1 MLQLFIFFPYLLLL
15 LFSTFLIESNG
26 QNNET
31 LALCS
36 TVEYCGNQQVRY
48 PFWLKSHATDYDL
61 THCGYQGFG
70 LDCNF
75 QDGALSLQLENEKFR
90 VQNISYNDCRV
101 TLVDPQVQNNP
112 ECPAPSQSL
121 IILEDLP
128 LAYNRA
134 DFNLTF
140 FFNCNT
146 TLPFRELNRNS
157 IDCLSSGGNASYV
170 FDDTYNPEDFYLS
183 GICEEKVVVA
193 AVIDPKPEEGKTILD
208 YWKRAM
214 NSGFVLDWRADN
226 KCSSCETS
234 RGRCGFKDGDKG
246 EEFLCFCNNGTT
258 TSPDRCHKGRESRV
272 RWKIAI
278 GFGAAAGSAL
288 VTCFIFL
295 YCMRRQKQKKRGST
309 LLSREISSDPSSVY
323 DPETAIGNTG
333 VHIFDYNELEQ
344 ATNNFDS
351 EQELGDGGFGTVYK
365 GKLKDGR
372 VVAVKRL
379 YESNFKR
386 VEHFINEVVILTR
399 LRHQNLVTLYG
410 CTSRHSREL
419 LLVYEYVPNGTVADH
434 LHGALAM
441 PGSLPWS
448 TRMRIAIETASAL
461 SYLHASDVI
470 HRDVKTNNILL
481 DADFHVKVADFGLS
495 RLFPINATH
504 ISTAPQGT
512 PGYVDPE
519 YHECYHLT
527 DKSDVFSFGVVLI
540 ELISSLPAVDIT
552 RHRHDINLSNMA
564 VNKIQG
570 NLLHELVD
578 PNIGYE
584 SDYNVR
590 MMITDVAELAFQSL
604 QYGRDMRPSMQE
616 VLETLMLI
624 QDKDYSS
631 GNTNGNENQADDVA
645 LLKARQL
652 ISSPNSVIEGIV
664 SNTTTPNTS
673 S

>member
-1 MLQLFIFFPYLLLL
+1 MDHKIFF
-15 LFSTFLIESNG
+15 TNEHHIEIFVVFFTILVDGVLCLNSNISNCAA
-26 QNNET
+26 Q
-31 LALCS
+31 S
-36 TVEYCGNQQVRY
+36 CGNGPKIDY
-48 PFWLKSHATDYDL
+48 PFWIQGRQESYCGSSGFDVTCKNKNPVVKISGDDYIIENIFYENSSILLYQAELDDSGNRCPAPQHNFSIDGTPFSYGPETVDLFFFYNCTKPYDKKTFAVDCATNSSRYAFAIFHPEILDHWNYSIQSCQPPINAPVTTDSL
-61 THCGYQGFG
+61 GRLLNMSYSEVLRRGFG
-70 LDCNF
+70 LQWD
-75 QDGALSLQLENEKFR
+75 EE
-90 VQNISYNDCRV
+90 DCR
-101 TLVDPQVQNNP
+101 
-112 ECPAPSQSL
+112 
-121 IILEDLP
+121 
-128 LAYNRA
+128 
-134 DFNLTF
+134 
-140 FFNCNT
+140 NC
-146 TLPFRELNRNS
+146 RR
-157 IDCLSSGGNASYV
+157 SG
-170 FDDTYNPEDFYLS
+170 
-183 GICEEKVVVA
+183 
-193 AVIDPKPEEGKTILD
+193 
-208 YWKRAM
+208 
-214 NSGFVLDWRADN
+214 
-226 KCSSCETS
+226 
-234 RGRCGFKDGDKG
+234 GRCGSSFDK
-246 EEFLCFCNNGTT
+246 FICSCHDHI
-258 TSPDRCHKGRESRV
+258 SPKACRESRV